1 MDLTDGLREY
11 QNDSSYWRLTVE
23 LEVFAKEIVAS
34 LSRHGDNPPKRSL
47 SRSKDFLLKVEQ
59 WKAMCIEDQTGMASK
74 NAEVL
79 IWEAFQGALRAGN
92 DVEAVRSIMSLVGF
106 GSQPDKETGL
116 GRAKRATAVLRFM
129 KPTEWGVVD
138 WRTAATLG
146 LFKKHNGDI
155 NSLLIQAETMNPKDL
170 RKCYDIIDEHCACQI
185 NKEYRVMRTEELP
198 RAADVD
204 MALFGIS
211 LKAWPRRKSSN
222 RFS

>member
-11 QNDSSYWRLTVE
+11 QNDSAYWRLTVE
-23 LEVFAKEIVAS
+23 LEGFAKEILAS

-47 SRSKDFLLKVEQ
+47 SRTKEFLLEVER

-79 IWEAFQGALRAGN
+79 IWKAFQGALRADN
-92 DVEAVRSIMSLVGF
+92 DVEAVGSIMSLVGF
-106 GSQPDKETGL
+106 GSRPDKETGL
-116 GRAKRATAVLRFM
+116 RRAKRATAVLRFM

-138 WRTAATLG
+138 WRTVATLD
-146 LFKKHNGDI
+146 LFKKCNGDI
-155 NSLLIQAETMNPKDL
+155 NRLLIQARTKNPSDL
-170 RKCYDIIDEHCACQI
+170 RKYCDIIDEHWACQI
-185 NKEYRVMRTEELP
+185 NQEYRAMRTEELP

-211 LKAWPRRKSSN
+211 LRAWPKRKS
-222 RFS
+222 